1 MRACGGRSSFNW
13 FDLLMSL
20 PLEGLTVVA
29 IEQAVA
35 APYCTV
41 RLADA
46 GARVLKVERPEGD
59 FARGYDDT
67 VLGQSSY
74 FVWLNRGKESV
85 VLDFRDPDC
94 LAQLHEMV
102 DNADVV
108 VQNMRPGVLQRL
120 GFGPSDMRE
129 RNPGLIVCSITGFGD
144 EGPMAGRK
152 AYDLLVQAEAGL
164 CSITGGPEASARVGI
179 SVVDIATGATAH
191 AAILEALISRG
202 KTGVGAEISI
212 SMFDVIAEWMA
223 VPLLQAE
230 GGRPPSR
237 IGLRH
242 PSVAPYGVFE
252 TRDGRQLLLAVQ
264 HDREWGQLCE
274 HLLLDVDLATDPKFS
289 TNVER
294 VNNRPLTD
302 ALVERV
308 INQLDM
314 DEVCAKLQ
322 DAQIGFACANDM
334 DGLSKHPH
342 LRRVKIDTPAG
353 SVDIP
358 APPVRIRGE
367 ERAYGPVPAL
377 GGPTNT

>member
-1 MRACGGRSSFNW
+1 
-13 FDLLMSL
+13 MSL
-20 PLEGLTVVA
+20 PLEGLTVLA

-35 APYCTV
+35 APYCTL

-85 VLDFRDPDC
+85 VLDFRDPDG
-94 LAQLHEMV
+94 LAKLQEMV
-102 DNADVV
+102 DGADVV
-108 VQNMRPGVLQRL
+108 VQNLRPGALQRL
-120 GFGPSDMRE
+120 GFAPADMRA
-129 RNPGLIVCSITGFGD
+129 RNPDLITCSITGFGD
-144 EGPMAGRK
+144 EGPMADRK

-164 CSITGGPEASARVGI
+164 CSITGGPQASARVGI
-179 SVVDIATGATAH
+179 SVVDIATGAAAH
-191 AAILEALISRG
+191 AAVLEALLERQ
-202 KTGVGAEISI
+202 KTGVGAEINI
-212 SMFDVIAEWMA
+212 SMFDVIAEWMT

-230 GGRPPSR
+230 GGRPPAR

-264 HDREWGQLCE
+264 HDREWRQFCSD
-274 HLLLDVDLATDPKFS
+274 LLQDAKLADDPRFS

-294 VNNRPLTD
+294 VNNRELTD
-302 ALVERV
+302 ALVGKAV
-308 INQLDM
+308 KQLDM
-314 DEVCAKLQ
+314 NEVCERLENA
-322 DAQIGFACANDM
+322 DIGFACANTM
-334 DGLSKHPH
+334 DELSKHPH
-342 LRRVKIDTPAG
+342 LRRVSIETPAG
-353 SVDIP
+353 AVGIP

-367 ERAYGPVPAL
+367 VRTYGPVPAL
-377 GGPTNT
+377 GEPTNG

>member
-1 MRACGGRSSFNW
+1 
-13 FDLLMSL
+13 MSL
-20 PLEGLTVVA
+20 PLEGLTVLA

-35 APYCTV
+35 APYCTM

-85 VLDFRDPDC
+85 VLDFGDPYC
-94 LAQLHEMV
+94 LAQLREMI
-102 DNADVV
+102 DGADVV
-108 VQNMRPGVLQRL
+108 VQNLRPGALQRL
-120 GFGPSDMRE
+120 GFAPSDMRE
-129 RNPGLIVCSITGFGD
+129 RNPGLITCSITGFGD

-164 CSITGGPEASARVGI
+164 CSITGGPQASARVGI

-191 AAILEALISRG
+191 AAILEALLVRK

-230 GGRPPSR
+230 GGRPPAR

-252 TRDGRQLLLAVQ
+252 TRDGRQLILAVQ
-264 HDREWGQLCE
+264 HDREWAQLCKD
-274 HLLLDVDLATDPKFS
+274 LLHDADLATDPRFS

-294 VNNRPLTD
+294 VNNRKLTD
-302 ALVERV
+302 ALVGQA
-308 INQLDM
+308 IKQLDL
-314 DEVCAKLQ
+314 DEVCVTLE

-334 DGLSKHPH
+334 DELSKHPH
-342 LRRVKIDTPAG
+342 LRRVKVETPAG
-353 SVDIP
+353 EVEIP

-367 ERAYGPVPAL
+367 VRSYGAVPSL
-377 GGPTNT
+377 GEPTNS

>member
-1 MRACGGRSSFNW
+1 
-13 FDLLMSL
+13 MSL
-20 PLEGLTVVA
+20 PLEGLIVVA

-35 APYCTV
+35 APYCTL

-46 GARVLKVERPEGD
+46 GARVHKIERPGGD

-85 VLDFRDPDC
+85 VLDFGDPDD
-94 LAQLHEMV
+94 LARLRELI
-102 DNADVV
+102 DGADVV
-108 VQNMRPGVLQRL
+108 VQNLRPGALKRL
-120 GFGPSDMRE
+120 GFAPSEMRA
-129 RNPGLIVCSITGFGD
+129 RNPGLITCSITGFGD

-164 CSITGGPEASARVGI
+164 CSITGGPQASARVGI

-191 AAILEALISRG
+191 AAILEALLVRK

-230 GGRPPSR
+230 GGRPPAR

-252 TRDGRQLLLAVQ
+252 TCDGRQLLLAVQ
-264 HDREWGQLCE
+264 HDREWKQLCTD
-274 HLLLDVDLATDPKFS
+274 LLLDDDLATDPRFS

-294 VNNRPLTD
+294 VNNRKLTD
-302 ALVERV
+302 ALVERAV
-308 INQLDM
+308 KQLDL
-314 DEVCAKLQ
+314 DEVCVKLEN
-322 DAQIGFACANDM
+322 AQIGFACANDM
-334 DGLSKHPH
+334 DELSKHPH
-342 LRRVKIDTPAG
+342 LRRVRIDTPAG
-353 SVDIP
+353 DVDIP

-367 ERAYGPVPAL
+367 ERTYGPVPSL
-377 GGPTNT
+377 GEPTNS